1 MRFTVLSLFPE
12 FVESMADY
20 SVIGRGIQS
29 GLISLEC
36 VNIRDYTLDKHN
48 NVDDYGYGGGPGMV
62 IQPQPVVDAILKN
75 RGWEGHVVHLS
86 PRGKVLTQKKV
97 EELSE
102 KKHIVLVNGHYEGID
117 QRVLDH
123 YIDEE
128 ISIGDYVLSGGE
140 LGSMILIDAVS
151 RLVPGVLSNRDSAI
165 EESHSSGLLEH
176 GHYTRPYNFRG
187 YRVPDILLSGNHKK
201 IEDYR
206 RKESLK
212 VTYLRRPDLLGSAE
226 LSSSDIDYLRA
237 LKKQIKEEKNGHH

>member
-128 ISIGDYVLSGGE
+128 ISIGDYVLSGVE
-140 LGSMILIDAVS
+140 
-151 RLVPGVLSNRDSAI
+151 
-165 EESHSSGLLEH
+165 
-176 GHYTRPYNFRG
+176 
-187 YRVPDILLSGNHKK
+187 
-201 IEDYR
+201 
-206 RKESLK
+206 
-212 VTYLRRPDLLGSAE
+212 
-226 LSSSDIDYLRA
+226 
-237 LKKQIKEEKNGHH
+237 

>member
-86 PRGKVLTQKKV
+86 PRGKVLTQEKV

-102 KKHIVLVNGHYEGID
+102 K
-117 QRVLDH
+117 
-123 YIDEE
+123 
-128 ISIGDYVLSGGE
+128 S
-140 LGSMILIDAVS
+140 
-151 RLVPGVLSNRDSAI
+151 
-165 EESHSSGLLEH
+165 
-176 GHYTRPYNFRG
+176 T
-187 YRVPDILLSGNHKK
+187 
-201 IEDYR
+201 
-206 RKESLK
+206 
-212 VTYLRRPDLLGSAE
+212 
-226 LSSSDIDYLRA
+226 SSSSTAIMKA
-237 LKKQIKEEKNGHH
+237 SINGYWIITSMRKYPLETMYFPAES